1 MELKELCS
9 DGCLGFEPTKF
20 VMLCAS
26 TIEGKHKYFAPPLLD
41 YALAF
46 YLQLGKL
53 NENSNKSR
61 QSKLQSKCCVN
72 LAALL
77 EAASDAS
84 LTL

>member
-1 MELKELCS
+1 MELKQICS
-9 DGCLGFEPTKF
+9 DGCLGFEPRMF
-20 VMLCAS
+20 VMLSAS
-26 TIEGKHKYFAPPLLD
+26 TIEGKHKHFAPQLLD

-46 YLQLGKL
+46 HLQLGKL

-61 QSKLQSKCCVN
+61 QSKLQSNCCVN